1 MSGARIS
8 GAESMLE
15 VAELHTYYGKSHV
28 LHGLSLSV
36 QAGEIVTLLGRN
48 GAGKTTTLRSIMGLT
63 PPRAGRVVYRGE
75 DITGR
80 RACQAVRRGIGYV
93 PEGRRIFADLTVL
106 ENLKIAERAPGR
118 WTLDRVLAIFPA
130 LAQRRFHKGRNLSG
144 GEQQMLALGRAL
156 MGDPALLLLDEP
168 SQGLAPLVVRTV
180 FDVIGQL
187 KGEGLTVL
195 LVEQNVEMTLALADR
210 HYIVEQ
216 GEIIYEGRNNE
227 FRANPELREQ
237 YLSV

>member
-1 MSGARIS
+1 MSGGRTS

-15 VAELHTYYGKSHV
+15 VAEIHTYYGKSHV

-63 PPRAGRVVYRGE
+63 PPRAGRVVYQGE

-80 RACQAVRRGIGYV
+80 RAFQAVRRGIGYV
-93 PEGRRIFADLTVL
+93 PEGRRIFAL
-106 ENLKIAERAPGR
+106 NLQVDVNAGR

-216 GEIIYEGRNNE
+216 GEIIYEGRNDE
-227 FRANPELREQ
+227 FRANPELRER
-237 YLSV
+237 YLNV